1 MATLTKTRI
10 IDQVS
15 ARSSFSK
22 GDAAEAVDACL
33 DLIKEALTRGE
44 TVKVTGFGNFVVRD
58 KKARTGRNPQTG
70 APITI
75 PARRVVTFKAAV
87 PLRQKLEI

>member
-1 MATLTKTRI
+1 MATLTKAGI

-15 ARSSFSK
+15 ARAALSK
-22 GDAAEAVDACL
+22 SDAAEAVDTCL
-33 DLIKEALTRGE
+33 DIIKESLASGE
-44 TVKVTGFGNFVVRD
+44 TVKITGFGNFVVRD

-75 PARRVVTFKAAV
+75 SARRVVAFKAAV
-87 PLRQKLEI
+87 PLRQKLEV